1 MQTIIYVSFSTCW
14 ISIWRRQPW
23 WRLGQAK
30 SHVTHPVLVK
40 NGCHHCWRRPL
51 WFPAGWT
58 SWPIWLFL
66 SCWSCVLEM
75 ENGANRNTKY
85 CPCFFKNRKCNN
97 VIMDSLAE
105 MIAMMWCYFL
115 ILFSFLCMWETLISV
130 NLLMSWRRLNKPK
143 RRQNWLVSTSRQVF
157 RQKIYP
163 HSISIFHAVKIWSFG
178 ERSSQILWLFLI
190 YDLFPSFIQSVAL
203 PFGPGHRWHW
213 LKKQK
218 SFNSRSWKFKLQNQM
233 FWSVW
238 TC

>member
-1 MQTIIYVSFSTCW
+1 
-14 ISIWRRQPW
+14 
-23 WRLGQAK
+23 
-30 SHVTHPVLVK
+30 
-40 NGCHHCWRRPL
+40 
-51 WFPAGWT
+51 
-58 SWPIWLFL
+58 
-66 SCWSCVLEM
+66 
-75 ENGANRNTKY
+75 
-85 CPCFFKNRKCNN
+85 
-97 VIMDSLAE
+97 MDSLAE

-190 YDLFPSFIQSVAL
+190 FDLFPSFIQSVAL

-213 LKKQK
+213 LKKRK

-233 FWSVW
+233 FSSFHIMESAWRRVSSWRLGQACWSCHLTSTGAKWLSPMLTPALVVPCW
-238 TC
+238 LDQLTIREVQFLLEPSELNEYQDISYHQ